1 VRLSLLLLAAAS
13 VADAAVIKGIVLDN
27 MSGRPLARTRVVLES
42 IERDGVVAKS
52 TSTASNGQFEFAKLA
67 AGWYL
72 VSAERLG
79 FATAR
84 HGQKLWNSRGFP
96 LRVEPDDSPF
106 LTLRMKRLGAINGM
120 VLDENEVGLP
130 QVDVMAYRAARP
142 PRFVGKAQAD
152 DRGVYRVGMLEPGRY
167 FIRTGPK
174 RLSEEFS
181 IVPTFHRETARLDE
195 AFPVDVRM
203 EEQTGEV
210 NVKPE
215 PGKLVSLE
223 VDCEPPRANPVPLL
237 LVSETGRIHST
248 TTARGHASFKDLQPG
263 RYELFA
269 GSQTI
274 LPVLPGSYY
283 SRGQAYA
290 AYSPFSLFR
299 ERETQ
304 LVVLH
309 LPMTAR
315 IVVHDSGGEQISSE
329 TVTLW
334 IRRKDLAGPG
344 AAERFPS
351 PIAQVPPGPWEVRV
365 ETPPEMYPV
374 SVWMAAMRSP
384 APAGA
389 TRADGW
395 TEVRVPDWGEAV
407 LRVIVS
413 RRPAAIHGKVTASGD
428 AVVGAPVYLEAW
440 DPSENKRLA
449 ELRQTLTN
457 AQGEFRFRG
466 LPPGVYRIVSS
477 FDFDAPDEELM
488 GNTHHKAVKVGEAE
502 DAAADLSLY
511 VLP

>member
-1 VRLSLLLLAAAS
+1 VRLSLLLLAAACA
-13 VADAAVIKGIVLDN
+13 ADAAVIKGIVLDN
-27 MSGRPLARTRVVLES
+27 MTGRPLARTRVVLES
-42 IERDGVVAKS
+42 IERGGVVAKS
-52 TSTASNGQFEFAKLA
+52 TSTASSGQFEFASLP

-72 VSAERLG
+72 VSAERPG

-84 HGQKLWNSRGFP
+84 HGQKLWNTPGFP
-96 LRVEPDDSPF
+96 LRVDEDASQF
-106 LTLRMKRLGAINGM
+106 LTLRMRRLGAITGM

-130 QVDVMAYRAARP
+130 QVDVMAYRDARP

-174 RLSEEFS
+174 RLSDDFS
-181 IVPTFHRETARLDE
+181 IVPTFHRETTRPEE

-215 PGKLVSLE
+215 PGKLVNLDGE
-223 VDCEPPRANPVPLL
+223 CYPPSANPVPLL
-237 LVSETGRIHST
+237 LVSETGRIHGT
-248 TTARGHASFKDLQPG
+248 TNTQGRFSFAGLAPG

-274 LPVLPGSYY
+274 ESVAPSRYYPRYPSYV
-283 SRGQAYA
+283 
-290 AYSPFSLFR
+290 AYSSFFLSR

-304 LVVLH
+304 QLMLRFP
-309 LPMTAR
+309 LIPR
-315 IVVHDSGGEQISSE
+315 IVVDDSGAERLSSE

-334 IRRKDLAGPG
+334 IRHKDLAGPG
-344 AAERFPS
+344 PAERFPS
-351 PIAQVPPGPWEVRV
+351 PTAQVPPGPWEVRV

-374 SVWMAAMRSP
+374 SVWFTGMRSP
-384 APAGA
+384 GPSGL

-395 TEVRVPDWGEAV
+395 TELQVSDTGS
-407 LRVIVS
+407 LRVRVS

-440 DPSENKRLA
+440 DPGENKRLA

-466 LPPGVYRIVSS
+466 LPPGIYRIVSS

-488 GNTHHKAVKVGEAE
+488 GNVHPKALKVGEAE
-502 DAAADLSLY
+502 DAVADLSLY